1 MEGSRPQGT
10 ARLAEE
16 AGIMLVPG
24 EFFDMKGQF
33 LRVGC
38 GRANFPEVLAR
49 FETWLEACG

>member
-1 MEGSRPQGT
+1 
-10 ARLAEE
+10 
-16 AGIMLVPG
+16 MLVPG